1 MTRTPAAAATQHG
14 LGVAT
19 FRLGGL
25 YRGEWAKGLRAGPGV
40 YLFSPTWASETL
52 EEFVGEWVNDAI
64 AG

>member
-1 MTRTPAAAATQHG
+1 M
-14 LGVAT
+14 AT

-25 YRGEWAKGLRAGPGV
+25 YRGEWAKGLRAGHGV